1 MGTPSAQNE
10 AAISHADQDQD
21 SRSDLSSVLSVELN
35 VGPNTNTNNQDPT
48 RDSTL
53 TGTTSYN
60 FNFPDRNLDSVG
72 DESHSDGS

>member
-1 MGTPSAQNE
+1 MGTPSAQSE
-10 AAISHADQDQD
+10 VAISHADQDQD

-35 VGPNTNTNNQDPT
+35 VGPNTNNQDPT

-53 TGTTSYN
+53 TGTTSYK